1 MKQHLRR
8 NAIYLIYLLIFHLL
22 VYILFTCSYFIYLFV
37 FFYLFIFYLPV
48 YLFPSQHS
56 VVKIVRE
63 KYMKTTAFHDKDE
76 LQQFL
81 SELYVYLVDEMHVV
95 LHKVRSTWCTSYSYS
110 AISVNLL
117 MLTFVN

>member
-37 FFYLFIFYLPV
+37 FFYLFIFYLPVYILFTYLYFIYLFIFYLPV

-95 LHKVRSTWCTSYSYS
+95 LHKVRST
-110 AISVNLL
+110 
-117 MLTFVN
+117 